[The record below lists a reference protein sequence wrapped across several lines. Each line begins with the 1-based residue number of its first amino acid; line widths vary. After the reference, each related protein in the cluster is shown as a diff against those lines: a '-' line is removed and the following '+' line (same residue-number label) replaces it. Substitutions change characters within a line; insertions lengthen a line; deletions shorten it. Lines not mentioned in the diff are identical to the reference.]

1 MSNGPKV
8 NFASSMIVEDHLKK
22 VLSLTEK
29 NKRPWRQSDNKLL
42 PRAQHSVFGNFN
54 KETMAEFYRK
64 KKLGEVPATEN
75 AQQSQAADPKRK

>member
-22 VLSLTEK
+22 VLSLTDK
-29 NKRPWRQSDNKLL
+29 SKRAWRVSDNKLL
-42 PRAQHSVFGNFN
+42 PRAQHSVFGNFS

-75 AQQSQAADPKRK
+75 AEQSQATDPKRK